1 MRHITLRG
9 YDSAPCGGE
18 LTRVQAAAPDKSATR
33 DPRLS
38 LPILGKS
45 EPKETMWEWVC
56 ERCGQRWSGEPL
68 PDEAL

>member
-18 LTRVQAAAPDKSATR
+18 LTRVPTTPTERR
-33 DPRLS
+33 DPRLN
-38 LPILGKS
+38 LPILGKT
-45 EPKETMWEWVC
+45 ETKESMWEWVC
-56 ERCGQRWSGEPL
+56 SRCGQRWSGEPL

>member
-9 YDSAPCGGE
+9 YGSTPCGGE
-18 LTRVQAAAPDKSATR
+18 LARVPAPAGQPRR

-45 EPKETMWEWVC
+45 EPKEAMWEWVC